1 MSETEYNG
9 VMLYI
14 VCNKLGKICQCLQY
28 QAAGPLLEISA
39 AFRQDDL
46 MDLKFSMIYFDDCI
60 GKTVLTGLEMH

>member
-1 MSETEYNG
+1 MSETEYNR

-28 QAAGPLLEISA
+28 QAAVPLLEISA

-60 GKTVLTGLEMH
+60 GKTVLTGLEMR